1 MFMSKKTVALGA
13 IAALA
18 AGTAAPALA
27 QQQIN
32 GSGASFPAPM
42 FSTWFDSLR
51 SQDGPDVTYE
61 PVNSAQG
68 IRQLVE
74 LEVDFGA
81 TDRPIA
87 PRTANLVRR
96 GLVQIPVVAG
106 SIAIGYNKD
115 GCDLKLSQQQ
125 LSDVLLGTIRNW
137 KTLGCQEGP
146 IKVSTRSDRS
156 GTTLALT
163 KSLSDWSPE
172 FRQTVG
178 TGMRVEFP
186 VGTTSSGNEGVRR
199 FIETT
204 PGSIGYVNVPSIKGK
219 VQAAALQNREGNYML
234 PNSATGIAALE
245 GIRAAE
251 YKPLAI
257 SNPPGRDSYPLVAM
271 SWVLAYENGNGV
283 NTDALKQTFNYM
295 LSNPAQ
301 SQADN
306 LGYVPLP
313 ESIRKAAL
321 DQVQLIKQ

>member
-18 AGTAAPALA
+18 AGAAAPAIA

-42 FSTWFDSLR
+42 FETWFDSLR

-125 LSDVLLGTIRNW
+125 LSDVLLGTISNW

-146 IKVSTRSDRS
+146 IKLSTRSDRS

-163 KSLSDWSPE
+163 KSLSD
-172 FRQTVG
+172 
-178 TGMRVEFP
+178 
-186 VGTTSSGNEGVRR
+186 
-199 FIETT
+199 
-204 PGSIGYVNVPSIKGK
+204 
-219 VQAAALQNREGNYML
+219 
-234 PNSATGIAALE
+234 
-245 GIRAAE
+245 
-251 YKPLAI
+251 
-257 SNPPGRDSYPLVAM
+257 
-271 SWVLAYENGNGV
+271 
-283 NTDALKQTFNYM
+283 
-295 LSNPAQ
+295 LS
-301 SQADN
+301 
-306 LGYVPLP
+306 
-313 ESIRKAAL
+313 
-321 DQVQLIKQ
+321 LIHI

>member
-1 MFMSKKTVALGA
+1 MGTQFFWSPMFMSKKTVAFGA

-18 AGTAAPALA
+18 ASAAAPALA
-27 QQQIN
+27 QRQIT

-42 FSTWFDSLR
+42 FETWFQSLR
-51 SQDGPDVTYE
+51 TQGGPEVTYQ

-68 IRQLVE
+68 IRQLVDF
-74 LEVDFGA
+74 EVDFGA

-87 PRTANLVRR
+87 PSTASLVRR
-96 GLVQIPVVAG
+96 GLIQIPMVGG
-106 SIAIGYNKD
+106 SIAYNKP
-115 GCDLKLSQQQ
+115 GCDLKLTQNQ
-125 LSDVLLGTIRNW
+125 LSGILLGSIKNW

-146 IKVSTRSDRS
+146 IKVTTRSDRS

-163 KSLSDWSPE
+163 KSLADWSPE
-172 FRQTVG
+172 FRQSIG
-178 TGMRVEFP
+178 TGMRVNWP
-186 VGTTSSGNEGVRR
+186 VGTTTSGNEGVRR
-199 FIETT
+199 VIETT
-204 PGSIGYVNVPSIKGK
+204 PGSIGYVNVPSIRGVVK
-219 VQAAALQNREGNYML
+219 AAALQNREGNYML

-271 SWVLAYENGNGV
+271 SWVVAYENGNGV

-313 ESIRKAAL
+313 MYSAL
-321 DQVQLIKQ
+321 